1 MRLAE
6 IKQLDINRQ
15 WAIYWYLRGRRSP
28 VALFSLP
35 ILAALCL
42 LAALSIWGKTPALSS
57 LFGALL
63 SLQPPALQALP
74 TTPLIVLI
82 ALVALAFYF
91 ANSAELTWRKELDAR
106 RTLKERTGLRPESL
120 DPAELENFQPDSLEN
135 LGTPPGHAASRRQ
148 PIAGS
153 R

>member
-42 LAALSIWGKTPALSS
+42 LAAVSIWGRTPALSS
-57 LFGALL
+57 LFNALL
-63 SLQPPALQALP
+63 TLQAPALQDT
-74 TTPLIVLI
+74 TTPLVTLI

-91 ANSAELTWRKELDAR
+91 AHSAELTWRKELDAR

-135 LGTPPGHAASRRQ
+135 LGAPPGHAASQRQ